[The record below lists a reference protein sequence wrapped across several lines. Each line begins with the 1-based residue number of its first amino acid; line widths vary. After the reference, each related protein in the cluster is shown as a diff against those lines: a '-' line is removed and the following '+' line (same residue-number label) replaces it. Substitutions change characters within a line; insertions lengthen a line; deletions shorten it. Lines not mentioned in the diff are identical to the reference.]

1 MTLAQGVELGQL
13 AKAKGY
19 VLVANKGK
27 VQFQTGHY
35 DEKGNWVVDRK
46 ITTWIADYNE
56 AKELIC
62 ES

>member
-1 MTLAQGVELGQL
+1 MTLAQGIELGQL

-19 VLVANKGK
+19 VLAANKGK

-35 DEKGNWVVDRK
+35 DAKGIWVIDQR

-56 AKELIC
+56 ARDLIC